1 MVENI
6 KKVLEAATMHTR
18 ICANPQRGAYVWTE
32 WLTWVT
38 DALGVWFA
46 PSCMMHKKNISK
58 DCDRRDNNNDHY
70 DNDNNNFMV
79 GFIAVNISRGWY
91 SYPLLIIRTQN
102 VGFCEWIKENQYNY
116 NSVLIVR
123 KYIIYSNFLSKKYT
137 MSAFFS
143 VFKT

>member
-6 KKVLEAATMHTR
+6 KKVLEAATMLTR

-46 PSCMMHKKNISK
+46 PSWCTKRTSVKTVIEETLIIIS
-58 DCDRRDNNNDHY
+58 
-70 DNDNNNFMV
+70 MIMTIIILWW
-79 GFIAVNISRGWY
+79 GLAVNISRGWY
-91 SYPLLIIRTQN
+91 SYPLLLIRTQN

-137 MSAFFS
+137 IRSLFLSF
-143 VFKT
+143 